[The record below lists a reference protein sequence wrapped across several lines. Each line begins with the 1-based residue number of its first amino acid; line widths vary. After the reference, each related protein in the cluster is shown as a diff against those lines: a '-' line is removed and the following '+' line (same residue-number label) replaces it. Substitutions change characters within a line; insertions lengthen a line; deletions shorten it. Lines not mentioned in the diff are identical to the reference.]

1 MSTLEQILKEYPY
14 YVSYENVYPEAKSWI
29 RYPCLKYHD
38 YLLCKNID
46 DVLICMVQAYLSCI
60 YFEKNIENDLNPL
73 NTLEELI
80 EKYGILPDISEKMKQ
95 GLISD
100 LNDFAKYL
108 IDNSKKQWN
117 DENYTETERKNSLV
131 GRKSC
136 VSSSFEFDIQN
147 GAKIKYNVGMSAFHQ
162 RYMEYT
168 QNKNC
173 SDFQPIGYYGYHMS
187 NYIYFYSIEKI
198 NENINIFR
206 FRNYQEDV
214 NHENICDFIDTKFL
228 NRLKLS
234 ELSKTWISESRKI
247 MDDCKSSAICLDQTN
262 GFLIDEADFEDFS
275 SSSFI
280 YSKIYVLNRRKYYSS
295 YTSIT
300 SYNHEKAIE
309 YIKETKKINVKWFV
323 FKQTLFYDILIPEMR
338 SGIKSYLFG

>member
-1 MSTLEQILKEYPY
+1 MSSLEQILEKYPY

-38 YLLCKNID
+38 FLLCKNID
-46 DVLICMVQAYLSCI
+46 DVLICIIQAYLSCI
-60 YFEKNIENDLNPL
+60 YFEKNIENDLNPS

-80 EKYGILPDISEKMKQ
+80 EKYGILPDISEEMKQ
-95 GLISD
+95 GIVSGI
-100 LNDFAKYL
+100 YRITEGL
-108 IDNSKKQWN
+108 IDNSKKLWN

-136 VSSSFEFDIQN
+136 VSSCFKFGIQN
-147 GAKIKYNVGMSAFHQ
+147 GPKIKYNVGMSSFHQ
-162 RYMEYT
+162 RYMEYI
-168 QNKNC
+168 QFENC
-173 SDFQPIGYYGYHMS
+173 SGFRPVGYYGYHES

-206 FRNYQEDV
+206 FQNYQEDV

-234 ELSKTWISESRKI
+234 ELSKTWISKSRKI

-262 GFLIDEADFEDFS
+262 GFLIDENDFEDFS

-280 YSKIYVLNRRKYYSS
+280 YSKIYVLNRRKYYIS
-295 YTSIT
+295 YILIT

-309 YIKETKKINVKWFV
+309 YIKETKKIYKNWFI
-323 FKQTLFYDILIPEMR
+323 FEQTPFYDILIPEIR
-338 SGIKSYLFG
+338 NEIKSYLFG